1 MGMKT
6 FTKLT
11 LAGALIAL
19 VAQASIAQSGFA
31 QISAGPMYSQ
41 QAYFNLAQMEAVET
55 IENTDW
61 DIAFTAVG
69 FQDAGILV
77 NEATAFSF
85 ADPLPEVELY
95 HAPTD
100 DFNDNVDPAV
110 LGERLF
116 NDEASWLY
124 GAGNAGRD
132 ESNIADYGWGTYDGG
147 SMTVIGEQVFV
158 IKLRSG
164 AYKKFMI
171 ESLAITT
178 YNVKYADLDGGNETT
193 VTIDKN
199 VQAGALALFS
209 FDQGSVIA
217 SPTNWDILFTRY
229 YTILDDNGTLVDYN
243 VTGVHSGPETQV
255 AVIDGVNPDEVDL
268 GYAEDFSSQVDL
280 VGWDWKFFSFQD
292 GWILDTDISYLIKV
306 GDGTVYRIHF
316 FDFEGSSTG
325 IASFEWAELGILNTA
340 ETNPDLGV
348 KLAPNPVSQGLTADL
363 MLELA
368 HRELSRVRGVSNA
381 LGLEIHDLERL
392 LALSVLTPSGLS
404 QKMISELQKLGQIVQ
419 IGDRNLV
426 DLLRKTSWWGVP
438 DYEE

>member
-1 MGMKT
+1 MGMKL

-19 VAQASIAQSGFA
+19 VSQASFAQSGFE

-55 IENTDW
+55 IENTAW

-77 NEATAFSF
+77 NEATGISF

-95 HAPTD
+95 YAPTD
-100 DFNDNVDPAV
+100 DFNDNIDPAV
-110 LGERLF
+110 LGDRLF
-116 NDEASWLY
+116 NEEVSWLY
-124 GAGNAGRD
+124 GAGNLGRD
-132 ESNIADYGWGTYDGG
+132 EADISDYGWGTYDGA

-158 IKLRSG
+158 IKLRNGS
-164 AYKKFMI
+164 YKKFMV

-193 VTIDKN
+193 VAIDKN
-199 VQAGALALFS
+199 AQAGALALFS
-209 FDQGSVIA
+209 FEQGSVVA

-229 YTILDDNGTLVDYN
+229 YTILDDNGTLVDYS
-243 VTGVHSGPETQV
+243 VTGVLNGPATEV
-255 AVIDGVNPDEVDL
+255 AVVDGVNPDEVDL

-280 VGWDWKFFSFQD
+280 IGWDWKFFDFQD
-292 GWILDTDISYLIKV
+292 GWILDSDKSYLVKV
-306 GDGTVYRIHF
+306 GDGTVYKIHF

-325 IASFEWAELGILNTA
+325 IASFEWEVLGTLNTA

-363 MLELA
+363 MLELPYSNEVVVEVISMA
-368 HRELSRVRGVSNA
+368 GQTMYTTRRETQAGFQAFTLPTV
-381 LGLEIHDLERL
+381 
-392 LALSVLTPSGLS
+392 GLS
-404 QKMISELQKLGQIVQ
+404 PGSYVVLGVFADGSSFQQKL
-419 IGDRNLV
+419 LV
-426 DLLRKTSWWGVP
+426 TK
-438 DYEE
+438 